1 MTKTF
6 VLLFK
11 EPMKVY
17 TYSSLAAIFEEFSKD
32 QLGVALSTLQ
42 KRDFSFDYYEN
53 ERIRIELS
61 LTKTTGDIRRE
72 KEKFL

>member
-1 MTKTF
+1 MTRTF

-11 EPMKVY
+11 DTFKVY
-17 TYSSLAAIFEEFSKD
+17 TYSSLKAIFEEFTKD
-32 QLGVALSTLQ
+32 ELKVALSTLQ

-53 ERIRIELS
+53 DKIKIELS
-61 LTKTTGDIRRE
+61 MTKTTGDVRRE